1 MREARVLLIAQNDP
15 VEVED
20 EDRIETNLSNSL
32 ALLDEAKAYDPDF
45 VCFPEF
51 ILQLRFDH
59 DGLAREDVAQPIP
72 GPATDAVGEK
82 AAELESYVLFPMIER
97 DGDDLYNAIAFV
109 GPDGEVIG
117 TSHKLV
123 PTIGEM
129 EDGTKPGEDVVV
141 WETEFGRVGSLICW
155 DSRYPELGVRL
166 AQKGADLVFFPT
178 TGSAHLPFRTW
189 ASYYGYHVAY
199 CDKNDAKVFTPTG
212 DVIAHND
219 DGFANPS
226 IDLGDGGEAHLSFSI
241 VNTDVGVYGDSQTMG
256 AMSDILDEY
265 AGSLVFHEA
274 NREGT
279 VVLESVDDSVT
290 LADVENEFGVE
301 PMFDLE
307 ERTRRHVLDI
317 ADRTPLLP
325 HDD

>member
-15 VEVED
+15 VEVEN
-20 EDRIETNLSNSL
+20 RVETNLSNSL
-32 ALLDEAKAYDPDF
+32 RLLDEAKAYDPDF
-45 VCFPEF
+45 VCFPEY
-51 ILQLRFDH
+51 ILQLRFSY
-59 DGLAREDVAQPIP
+59 DGLSRADVAQPIP

-82 AAELESYVLFPMIER
+82 AAELDSYVLFPMIER
-97 DGDDLYNAIAFV
+97 DGDDFYNSVAFI
-109 GPDGEVIG
+109 GPDGDVIG
-117 TSHKLV
+117 ASHKLA

-129 EDGTKPGEDVVV
+129 EDGTKPGEEVVV
-141 WETEFGRVGSLICW
+141 WDTEFGRVGSLICW

-166 AQKGADLVFFPT
+166 AQKEADLVFFPT

-219 DGFANPS
+219 HSFGNPS

-241 VNTDVGVYGDSQTMG
+241 INTDFGVYGDTFTMDV
-256 AMSDILDEY
+256 MPEILEEY

-279 VVLESVDDSVT
+279 VVLESVDESVSI
-290 LADVENEFGVE
+290 ADVEAEFDIE
-301 PMFDLE
+301 PMFDYQD
-307 ERTRRHVLDI
+307 RTRQHVLET

-325 HDD
+325 PNE

>member
-1 MREARVLLIAQNDP
+1 MREARVLLVAQNDP
-15 VEVED
+15 IDVD
-20 EDRIETNLSNSL
+20 DRLETNLSNSL
-32 ALLDEAKAYDPDF
+32 ELLERAKPYDPDF

-59 DGLAREDVAQPIP
+59 HGLSRDDVAQPIP

-82 AAELESYVLFPMIER
+82 AAELGSYVLFPMIER
-97 DGDDLYNAIAFV
+97 DGDDLYNSVAFV
-109 GPDGEVIG
+109 GPDGDVVG

-123 PTIGEM
+123 PTIREM
-129 EDGTKPGEDVVV
+129 DEGTRPGEEVVT
-141 WETEFGRVGSLICW
+141 WDTEFGRVGSLVCW

-166 AQKGADLVFFPT
+166 AQREADLVFFPT

-212 DVIAHND
+212 DVVAHND
-219 DGFANPS
+219 DGFGNPS
-226 IDLGDGGEAHLSFSI
+226 IDLGDGGEAHLSFSV
-241 VNTDVGVYGDSQTMG
+241 VNTDVDVYNTG
-256 AMSDILDEY
+256 AGTDDVLQDVLDEY

-274 NREGT
+274 TREGT
-279 VVLESVDDSVT
+279 VVLESVDESVT
-290 LADVENEFGVE
+290 LADVEAEFDVE

-307 ERTRRHVLDI
+307 ERTRRRVLDSVE
-317 ADRTPLLP
+317 RTPLLP
-325 HDD
+325 RND